1 MTAGNDFKM
10 EILPISA
17 SHLDAVAEIESL
29 CFSEPW
35 SARALQLLLGEA
47 AIGAVAMLE
56 GRVIAY
62 GGMLLAPDEGQVTNI
77 AVHPDFRRRGCAR
90 AILHALYT
98 EAERRQLEQ
107 IVLEVRV
114 SNAAA
119 IALYE
124 SEGYVAVGRRR
135 AFYRMP
141 TEDALVMQRTVGGS
155 ANGTNTTD
163 V

>member
-1 MTAGNDFKM
+1 MTAGNDLKM
-10 EILPISA
+10 EILPIIA

-77 AVHPDFRRRGCAR
+77 ATSPAYRQKGLGATVLAAMLAHARERG
-90 AILHALYT
+90 LVSVT
-98 EAERRQLEQ
+98 
-107 IVLEVRV
+107 LEVRE
-114 SNAAA
+114 SNVPA
-119 IALYE
+119 IALYQKL
-124 SEGYVAVGRRR
+124 GFVKLGMRKN
-135 AFYRMP
+135 FYTQP
-141 TEDALVMQRTVGGS
+141 TENAFVMGVTL
-155 ANGTNTTD
+155 
-163 V
+163 